1 MRFVLR
7 VSPLLLA
14 LVAFLAIPTATVRA
28 QSGSFGVSVVLGDD
42 EIVVAEPN
50 TTFRPGTV
58 YVFRRSGGGWEEGQ
72 RLRAPD
78 AERADGFG
86 TVLVATEGTLFVGQR
101 GGAIHIFRRDGDAW
115 RHDGT
120 LEGSEGL
127 GIDPGCDHY
136 GYCGTDFGLA
146 LAADGPWLL
155 VGESAVKDDEE
166 GQEPDRPG
174 SVRVFHRGDG
184 GTWTLQARLF
194 APDSMPGDGFGAA
207 VAIQQDRALVG
218 APGWG
223 ADGAGRA
230 GRVYELVLED
240 GAWRITGPLESPA
253 EPNAA
258 FGSALALDEDVAMI
272 GAPGHGGGHGG
283 AFLYHRDPDGGTWSE
298 HSRMAP
304 FQSVRGDLFGQAVGL
319 AGHDVWVGA
328 PAPRGIAT
336 GSAYVF
342 SGDDTSR
349 IDSTRRIQ
357 LEETVTRDAFGDRI
371 VARTNI
377 VAVTASGMNHRS
389 GAVYVYERD
398 GADGWRRTADLVGT
412 PDALEPLVGEERACE
427 DGRIGPFDC
436 EDVELLAFLPGA
448 MLTASE
454 HGRGVRMNDNWGWTD
469 SETGREYALV
479 GRNDGTSFVDVTDPV
494 NPVVV
499 GDLPKTPNTPP
510 SQLWRDIKTYENH
523 AFIVADGA
531 GNHGMQIFDLTRLR
545 DVTDPPVRFEPDL
558 VYDNVASVH
567 NVVIN
572 EETGFAYLVG
582 ARGGGETC
590 GGGLH
595 MVDIRDPQ
603 NPEFTGCFVDQRG
616 THDAQCL
623 VYRGPDDRYR
633 DREICLMS
641 NAEAFVI
648 ADVADKEN
656 PRLVARVSHPDPA
669 YMHQGWTTEDHRYH
683 FMDDESDVIQE
694 IVPTTRTLIWDLSDL
709 EDPVLAE
716 EFMGSMR
723 ASAHNLYIVGDR
735 MYQANYRYGLH
746 VLDISDP
753 LSPEEI
759 GHFDT
764 SPYLSGPGFSGA
776 WSNYPF
782 FESGTIIVTSLQEG
796 MFVLRKREVPE
807 PVF

>member
-1 MRFVLR
+1 MRSACR

-14 LVAFLAIPTATVRA
+14 LAAFLTIPTAAARA
-28 QSGSFGVSVVLGDD
+28 QSGSFGVSVVLGDG
-42 EIVVAEPN
+42 EIVVAEPS
-50 TTFRPGTV
+50 TTFRPGSV
-58 YVFRRSGGGWEEGQ
+58 YVYRRSGDGWEEAQ

-86 TVLVATEGTLFVGQR
+86 TVLAETEGTLFVGQR
-101 GGAIHIFRRDGDAW
+101 GRAIHVFRRDGDRW
-115 RHDGT
+115 RYGGT
-120 LEGSEGL
+120 LEGSDGL

-136 GYCGTDFGLA
+136 GYCGTDFGLTP
-146 LAADGPWLL
+146 AAEGPWLL
-155 VGESAVKDDEE
+155 VGEPGLKDGEE
-166 GQEPDRPG
+166 EEQEPDRAG
-174 SVRVFHRGDG
+174 YVHVFHRGDDG
-184 GTWTLQARLF
+184 AWTPHARLY
-194 APDSMPGDGFGAA
+194 APDSMPGDGFGTA
-207 VAIQQDRALVG
+207 VAVQRDRALVG

-223 ADGAGRA
+223 ADGAGR
-230 GRVYELVLED
+230 VYELVLED
-240 GAWRITGPLESPA
+240 AGWRVAGPLESAA

-258 FGSALALDEDVAMI
+258 FGTTLDLDGNVAVI
-272 GAPGHGGGHGG
+272 GAPGHGGGHGA
-283 AFLYHRDPDGGTWSE
+283 AFLYRRDPGSGTWSE
-298 HSRMAP
+298 HSRLAA

-342 SGDDTSR
+342 GGDDTSR
-349 IDSTRRIQ
+349 IESTRRIE
-357 LEETVTRDAFGDRI
+357 LDETVTRDAFGDRI
-371 VARTNI
+371 VARTDA
-377 VAVTASGMNHRS
+377 VAVTASGMHHRS
-389 GAVYVYERD
+389 GAVYVYERADD
-398 GADGWRRTADLVGT
+398 GAWGSATELVGP

-436 EDVELLAFLPGA
+436 EEVELLAFLPGA

-499 GDLPKTPNTPP
+499 GDLPKTPDTPP

-531 GNHGMQIFDLTRLR
+531 GNHGMQVFDLTRLR
-545 DVTDPPVRFEPDL
+545 DVTDPPARFEPDL

-595 MVDIRDPQ
+595 MVDIRDPR
-603 NPEFTGCFVDQRG
+603 NPVFAGCFVDRRG

-623 VYRGPDDRYR
+623 VYQGPDERYR
-633 DREICLMS
+633 GREICLMS
-641 NAEAFVI
+641 NAEALVI
-648 ADVADKEN
+648 ADVTDKES
-656 PRLVARVSHPDPA
+656 PRLLARVSHPDPA
-669 YMHQGWTTEDHRYH
+669 YMHQGWTTDDHRYH

-716 EFMGSMR
+716 EFMGSMP

-746 VLDISDP
+746 VIDISDP

-764 SPYLSGPGFSGA
+764 SPYQTGPGFSGA